1 MKELLKQNKL
11 QKDTLTIT
19 GKTIEENL
27 MNIKKVENEVIKDF
41 KNPLKEKAGFLVL
54 RSNFF
59 DTAIMKIS
67 VLSKDFKD
75 RYLSNIQHPMEFT
88 ARAII
93 FDGPEHYHNEI
104 NNPELNIDENC
115 ILMIRGCGPIG
126 YPGAAEVV
134 NMQPP
139 DHLLKKGINSLPCLG
154 DGRQSGTSESASILN
169 VSPEAAAGGKLRIIQ
184 NNDLIKVDLN
194 KKRVDVMIDNSII
207 EERMKN
213 SEFKFPD
220 NQTPWQEISREYTG
234 QLSDGASLDT
244 KEKYFDISK
253 TKGIPR
259 DNH

>member
-1 MKELLKQNKL
+1 MPSNSSVELPLPIKGPRGPSSQLKFPPILYSIVVVKIPS
-11 QKDTLTIT
+11 T
-19 GKTIEENL
+19 
-27 MNIKKVENEVIKDF
+27 KV
-41 KNPLKEKAGFLVL
+41 A
-54 RSNFF
+54 
-59 DTAIMKIS
+59 
-67 VLSKDFKD
+67 
-75 RYLSNIQHPMEFT
+75 
-88 ARAII
+88 
-93 FDGPEHYHNEI
+93 
-104 NNPELNIDENC
+104 
-115 ILMIRGCGPIG
+115 
-126 YPGAAEVV
+126 
-134 NMQPP
+134 
-139 DHLLKKGINSLPCLG
+139 
-154 DGRQSGTSESASILN
+154 